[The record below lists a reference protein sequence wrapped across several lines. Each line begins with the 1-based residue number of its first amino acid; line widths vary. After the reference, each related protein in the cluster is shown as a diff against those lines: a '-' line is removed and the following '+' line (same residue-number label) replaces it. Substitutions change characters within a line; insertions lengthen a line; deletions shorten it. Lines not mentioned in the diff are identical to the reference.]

1 MAQPP
6 AYLIR
11 TERLALRCPSPEL
24 AALRQAAVE
33 ASREAL
39 LPWFTWAKDEPRPVA
54 EHVQV
59 LRRLR
64 GRFDL
69 DEDRIYSVLD
79 ADEREFLGELAL
91 FKRAGEGARELGYW
105 VSSRH
110 AGKGVATE
118 MLSVLSRLAFEVD
131 GLKRLDIQVAV
142 GNEPSAAVARKL
154 GFTLEGTLRQRPRN
168 DGGPPED
175 TWLFTLLASEY
186 PTSPAA
192 RMPVKAYD
200 ITGAL
205 LFESGRP

>member
-11 TERLALRCPSPEL
+11 TERLVLRCPSPEL
-24 AALRQAAVE
+24 AALRQVAVA

-39 LPWFTWAKDEPRPVA
+39 LPWFSWAKEEPRPMA
-54 EHVQV
+54 EHVQL

-69 DEDRIYSVLD
+69 DEDRFHAVLD
-79 ADEREFLGELAL
+79 ADERELLGEVVLL
-91 FKRAGEGARELGYW
+91 KRAGEGARELGYW
-105 VSSRH
+105 VGTPH
-110 AGKGVATE
+110 AGKGLATE
-118 MLSVLSRLAFEVD
+118 MVSALVRLAFEVD
-131 GLKRLDIQVAV
+131 GLKRLDIQVSVA
-142 GNEPSAAVARKL
+142 NAPSAAVARKL
-154 GFTLEGTLRQRPRN
+154 GFTLEGTLRQRPRQ

-192 RMPVKAYD
+192 RLPVKAYD

-205 LFESGRP
+205 LCDSSLP